1 MASSHI
7 MHDVLR
13 KQASKQ
19 SINQASKKTD
29 FTVDLIWL
37 APNTYIQNMSFVLT
51 ASSRGKVQAGR
62 SLTCVP
68 SHTHYVVTAFPL
80 QVHVQKVTHIN
91 GSHHLV
97 R

>member
-13 KQASKQ
+13 KQVSKQ
-19 SINQASKKTD
+19 SINQSSKKTD

-51 ASSRGKVQAGR
+51 ASSRGQVQAGR
-62 SLTCVP
+62 SLTCVL
-68 SHTHYVVTAFPL
+68 SHTHYVVTAF
-80 QVHVQKVTHIN
+80 HYKYMSKMSHI
-91 GSHHLV
+91 
-97 R
+97 